1 LQAKSRLG
9 YYTLSKD
16 YSLQNELRGVY
27 MPDIFTNN
35 NDAINDEL
43 VDVKTSNQIR
53 MLSSFC
59 ENPIGIA
66 FAQQENDEKILLFLR
81 GHFIA
86 NFIWILITLVLLLV
100 PILFFIFRSQLQLL
114 GTIDLPLQFV
124 LIFVIFYYLTVF
136 AYAFINFLSWFYNV
150 FIVTQKRIV
159 DIDYSNIVIHNVAF
173 TKLSHVQDVNYTQTG
188 FIHALFNYGNIF
200 VQTAGNEVN
209 FEALSVPKPRQAA
222 HIIANLIGKESH
234 KT

>member
-1 LQAKSRLG
+1 LKGGVVPDLFVNPKNISKE
-9 YYTLSKD
+9 TLPAAAS
-16 YSLQNELRGVY
+16 
-27 MPDIFTNN
+27 NN
-35 NDAINDEL
+35 VHI
-43 VDVKTSNQIR
+43 
-53 MLSSFC
+53 LSAFC

-66 FAQQENDEKILLFLR
+66 FAQQATVEKILLFLR
-81 GHFIA
+81 RHFIT
-86 NFIWILITLVLLLV
+86 NLLWILISIVLLLA
-100 PILFFIFRSQLQLL
+100 PIIFFIFKSELQFL
-114 GTIDLPLQFV
+114 GTINLLLQFIV
-124 LIFVIFYYLTVF
+124 IFILFYYLAIF